1 MAFQEFAMI
10 EMLEMLQ
17 NSYGHYAMLLQ
28 TENHTVVVC
37 CREQL

>member
-10 EMLEMLQ
+10 GMPEMLQ

-28 TENHTVVVC
+28 TESHPVMEC